1 MGELQSNPAL
11 FALVKTHAKP
21 ITLTSDKIELA
32 FRNDIFID
40 KIKVKQQ
47 TLEETAKKLC
57 GKVPVMIFRK
67 ISDEDFK
74 KKITTETPAP
84 QISTTMSSEAIQK
97 TTKPVEEMPSKEEL
111 KEIKQEVIELVSELF
126 KDKGFQRTEEGGIL
140 VNSYYASIAL
150 ISKPVIK

>member
-74 KKITTETPAP
+74 KKNNNKIVGVRFRPEKNKYEARIGINGKPKVLGLFLNEIDAIKNPKNNAP
-84 QISTTMSSEAIQK
+84 QSPMKILAGWVLNTKNPNVAPANSNDRIPMSI
-97 TTKPVEEMPSKEEL
+97 
-111 KEIKQEVIELVSELF
+111 
-126 KDKGFQRTEEGGIL
+126 
-140 VNSYYASIAL
+140 
-150 ISKPVIK
+150 